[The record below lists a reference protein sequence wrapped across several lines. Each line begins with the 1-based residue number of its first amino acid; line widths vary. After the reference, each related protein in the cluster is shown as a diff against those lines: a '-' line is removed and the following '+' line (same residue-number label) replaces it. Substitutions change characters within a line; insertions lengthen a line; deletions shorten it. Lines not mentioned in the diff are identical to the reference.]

1 VAAPIPYARQV
12 RSWLA
17 HRKGAPVVT
26 SPYVPFPPG
35 ARPRLRI
42 AVAGDVGDRGRGVQ
56 RTGAAVARLARVAED
71 PWDVLL
77 LLGDAVYPAG
87 NPDRLGATVFDP
99 FGPVL
104 DGGAELLAV
113 LGNHDVK
120 GRRVDELV
128 ARLGMPGRW
137 WARRLGD
144 LLLVGLDS
152 TRPRDPV
159 QRAWLEEVLTG
170 AGSDARWKVVAL
182 HHPPWSAGYQGSD
195 LRAREA
201 FVPLF
206 ERAGVHLVLSGHEH
220 DYQRS
225 VPLAGVTY
233 VVSGG
238 ASRTRRTGE
247 ADFTA
252 VSASWPHFVELA
264 VFDDRLQ
271 GRAVGVDGR
280 VGDTWTIPQ
289 ARVV

>member
-1 VAAPIPYARQV
+1 VAVPYARQV

-17 HRKGAPVVT
+17 HRKGAPAT
-26 SPYVPFPPG
+26 TAPYVPFPPG

-56 RTGAAVARLARVAED
+56 KVGAAVVRLARVAED
-71 PWDVLL
+71 PWDVLV

-87 NPDRLGATVFDP
+87 NPDRLDATVFGP

-120 GRRVDELV
+120 GPRVDELV

-152 TRPRDPV
+152 TRPGDAV
-159 QRAWLEEVLTG
+159 QRAWLEDVLLG
-170 AGSDARWKVVAL
+170 AGADARWRVVAL
-182 HHPPWSAGYQGSD
+182 HHPPWSAGYQGSA

-201 FVPLF
+201 FVSLF

-247 ADFTA
+247 AEFTA

-264 VFDDRLQ
+264 VFDDRLA

-280 VGDTWTIPQ
+280 VGDGWTIS
-289 ARVV
+289 A

>member
-1 VAAPIPYARQV
+1 MPVPYARQV
-12 RSWLA
+12 RSWLT
-17 HRKGAPVVT
+17 HRKGAPAAT
-26 SPYVPFPPG
+26 SPAVPLPAG
-35 ARPRLRI
+35 ARPSLRI
-42 AVAGDVGDRGRGVQ
+42 AVAGDVGDRGRGAQ
-56 RTGAAVARLARVAED
+56 RTGAAVARLAREAGD

-77 LLGDAVYPAG
+77 LLGDTVYPAG
-87 NPDRLGATVFDP
+87 NPDRLRLTVFGP
-99 FGPVL
+99 FGDVL

-128 ARLGMPGRW
+128 ARLGMPGPW

-144 LLLVGLDS
+144 VLLVGLDS
-152 TRPRDPV
+152 TRPADAV
-159 QRAWLEEVLTG
+159 QRAWLEEVLLG
-170 AGSDARWKVVAL
+170 AGAEARWKVVAL
-182 HHPPWSAGYQGSD
+182 HHPPYSAGYQGSD
-195 LRAREA
+195 LRARAA

-247 ADFTA
+247 APFTA
-252 VSASWPHFVELA
+252 FSASWPHFVELA
-264 VFDDRLQ
+264 VFDERLE
-271 GRAVGVDGR
+271 GRAIGVDGR
-280 VGDTWTIPQ
+280 VGDAWTIDVPE
-289 ARVV
+289 VV